1 MAKGPAEARRSEA
14 VDPKRPSILV
24 VDDERRAV
32 ELLARTLRGEGR
44 VVTAATGDVAWALV
58 REGGFDVV
66 ISDQRMPGMTGVEL
80 FRRLAEHDEHVGRIL
95 LTGYTDL
102 EASVDAINR
111 GRVHAYLHKPC
122 APDDVRLTVRAV
134 LDRVRLAREN
144 ERLVRELSAKN
155 GELERTFDSLHAA
168 QRRVLSS
175 ERLAAIGRLI
185 AVIAHD
191 LRTPLSVVRAAGAEL
206 VRESEALRHAPL
218 GELGRELLAETDA
231 MQRMCSELLE
241 VTRVSEGNL
250 HLVPCELD
258 ELIAAAIAPMTMLAS
273 QHGVAIDLDLA
284 SHASLPLDPDRIQR
298 ALRNL
303 AQNACEAMTQGGH
316 LRVVSRREDDVAVI
330 RVIDDGPGIPAEI
343 VDRLFEPFVTAGKP
357 HGSGL
362 GLAVVRK
369 VVDDHSGTVTASK
382 AEGGGAAFELRLPLA
397 PSER

>member
-1 MAKGPAEARRSEA
+1 
-14 VDPKRPSILV
+14 VDSNRPSILV

-44 VVTAATGDVAWALV
+44 VETAATGDAAWARL
-58 REGGFDVV
+58 REDRFDVV

-80 FRRLAEHDEHVGRIL
+80 FRRLAELDEHIGRIL

-144 ERLVRELSAKN
+144 ERLVRELSEKN
-155 GELERTFDSLHAA
+155 RELERTFTSLHVA
-168 QRRVLSS
+168 QRRVLNS

-191 LRTPLSVVRAAGAEL
+191 LRTPLSVIRAAGAEL
-206 VRESEALRHAPL
+206 ARESEQLGHAGL

-231 MQRMCSELLE
+231 MQTMCSELLE
-241 VTRVSEGNL
+241 VTRVSEGGL
-250 HLVPCELD
+250 RLVESDLD
-258 ELIAAAIAPMTMLAS
+258 EVIAAALAPMAALAG
-273 QHGVAIDLDLA
+273 QHGVTIDLDLA
-284 SHASLPLDPDRIQR
+284 SRASLPLDPDRFQR

-303 AQNACEAMTQGGH
+303 AQNACEAMTGGGH
-316 LRVVSRREDDVAVI
+316 LRVVSRTEGDEATV
-330 RVIDDGPGIPAEI
+330 RVIDDGPGIPEEI
-343 VDRLFEPFVTAGKP
+343 ADRLFEPFATAGKP

-369 VVDDHSGTVTASK
+369 VVDDHAGVITAGK
-382 AEGGGAAFELRLPLA
+382 AEGGGAAFVLRLPLA
-397 PSER
+397 PSGR

>member
-1 MAKGPAEARRSEA
+1 
-14 VDPKRPSILV
+14 VDPSRPSILV

-32 ELLARTLRGEGR
+32 ELLARTLRSEGR
-44 VVTAATGDVAWALV
+44 VETAATGDDAWV
-58 REGGFDVV
+58 RAQEASFDVV

-80 FRRLAEHDEHVGRIL
+80 FRLVAERDEHVGRIL

-144 ERLVRELSAKN
+144 ARLVGELSEKN
-155 GELERTFDSLHAA
+155 RELERTFTSLHVA
-168 QRRVLSS
+168 QRRVLNS

-191 LRTPLSVVRAAGAEL
+191 LRTPLSVVRAAGGEL
-206 VRESEALRHAPL
+206 LRESAALGHAAL
-218 GELGRELLAETDA
+218 GELGREVLAETDA

-241 VTRVSEGNL
+241 VTRVSEGSL
-250 HLVPCELD
+250 RLVHSELD
-258 ELIAAAIAPMTMLAS
+258 EVIAAAIAPLAPLAAH
-273 QHGVAIDLDLA
+273 HGVVVDIDLA
-284 SHASLPLDPDRIQR
+284 SHAAMPLDADRLQR

-303 AQNACEAMTQGGH
+303 VQNACEAMPEGGR
-316 LRVVSRREDDVAVI
+316 LYVESRREGDFATI
-330 RVIDDGPGIPAEI
+330 RVIDNGPGIPEEI
-343 VDRLFEPFVTAGKP
+343 ADRLFEPFATYGKRN
-357 HGSGL
+357 GSGL

-369 VVDDHSGTVTASK
+369 VLDDHGGTVAATK
-382 AEGGGAAFELRLPLA
+382 PEGGGAAFELRLPLTA
-397 PSER
+397 PER